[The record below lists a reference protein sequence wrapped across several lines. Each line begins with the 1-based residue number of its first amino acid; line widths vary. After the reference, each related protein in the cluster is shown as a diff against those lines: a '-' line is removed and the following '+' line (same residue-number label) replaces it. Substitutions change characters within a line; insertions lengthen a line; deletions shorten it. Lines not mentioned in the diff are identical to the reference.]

1 MGSCVQKQ
9 GGQVGSLLGLRVFSE
24 VLLQTVKQQKE
35 GCWSPG
41 LMGRAQELK
50 KVMG

>member
-9 GGQVGSLLGLRVFSE
+9 GSQVGSFLGLRVFGE
-24 VLLQTVKQQKE
+24 VLLQPIEQQEE
-35 GCWSPG
+35 GGWSPG

-50 KVMG
+50 KVLG